1 VQATAPQAPSA
12 SASPDPFKTQIPAQ
26 TVIQSPAAATT
37 SASESKPENNIIEQP
52 GPSDSQPKQNR
63 RAMRQQRLEQEQNA
77 RIEGFSRADI
87 PDLLSKA
94 DSAAGSGLYALARY
108 EYSIVLRLDHDN
120 VTAREG
126 LARVIAAREER
137 LQQR

>member
-1 VQATAPQAPSA
+1 VQVTAPQAPSA

-26 TVIQSPAAATT
+26 TVSQSPAAATT
-37 SASESKPENNIIEQP
+37 SIAEAKAENNTTEQP
-52 GPSDSQPKQNR
+52 GTTDSQPKQNR
-63 RAMRQQRLEQEQNA
+63 RAMRQQRLEGE
-77 RIEGFSRADI
+77 RVEGFSRADI

-126 LARVIAAREER
+126 LARVIAARQER
-137 LQQR
+137 LQR